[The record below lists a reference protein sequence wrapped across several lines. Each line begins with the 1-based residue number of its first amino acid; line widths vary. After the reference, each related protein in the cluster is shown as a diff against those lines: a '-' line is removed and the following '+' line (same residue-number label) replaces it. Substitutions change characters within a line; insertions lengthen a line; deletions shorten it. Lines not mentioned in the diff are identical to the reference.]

1 LSTIEILS
9 RKNER
14 KNLLAVK
21 VSAFSS
27 QDQSL
32 LQGAEESEITTA

>member
-1 LSTIEILS
+1 MKE
-9 RKNER
+9 

-21 VSAFSS
+21 VSAFSN

-32 LQGAEESEITTA
+32 LQGADESEITTA